1 VYSSDTRRV
10 QTVDTIGRPG
20 IGCGWGAAAST
31 LKLWRR
37 AVERLEIARESL
49 LSTYRMASGCMVY
62 GYPVPSHPLSNSYPT
77 PIRHLSDTYP
87 TNRKCLELWHMRSSG
102 RSNTGGKAEGRM
114 QNEEIKGGDRK
125 PPQSDINATSK
136 PPRHE

>member
-87 TNRKCLELWHMRSSG
+87 TPIRQTVNAWNCGTCG
-102 RSNTGGKAEGRM
+102 RRGEATLGGRQKEECRM
-114 QNEEIKGGDRK
+114 KK
-125 PPQSDINATSK
+125 
-136 PPRHE
+136 